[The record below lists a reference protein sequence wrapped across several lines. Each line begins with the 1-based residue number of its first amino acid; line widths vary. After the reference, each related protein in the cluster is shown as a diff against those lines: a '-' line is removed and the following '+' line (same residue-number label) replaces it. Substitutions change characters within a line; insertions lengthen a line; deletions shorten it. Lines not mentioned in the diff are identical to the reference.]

1 MSSAL
6 CSVSMSEGEGD
17 GELEGLAGRVT
28 ELRELLQG
36 KEAVVEALHAEID
49 DLRVDAS
56 SPTSSHSQNSN
67 RDTIPMYIA
76 KVHTFLPS
84 YLIFTFISFNNNHSL
99 LPKVTFA
106 I

>member
-1 MSSAL
+1 M

-49 DLRVDAS
+49 DLRVDVS

-76 KVHTFLPS
+76 KVCTIFILS
-84 YLIFTFISFNNNHSL
+84 STTLVVNYIILITSL
-99 LPKVTFA
+99 SEMIKLC
-106 I
+106 